1 MICESIHMYNTD
13 IPNRAE
19 LPTTR
24 QLIRSTLI
32 AAVAAVVLLFTVVL
46 PSEYGVDPTGV
57 GRMLGL
63 TEMGEIKTRLA
74 EEAEA
79 DAAATQAAHSAPA
92 TAAAPEPVPAQTA
105 AIAPAPAPVPTA
117 AASTTAT
124 PTSGHAEWRDELT
137 FTLAPGQGTEIKLRM
152 KEGDKALYS
161 WTVQGGV
168 VNFDTHGDALGR
180 SISYEKGRGVPADEG
195 ELVAAFTGNH
205 GWFWRNRGE
214 ADVTVVLRTGGV
226 YSDIKRVK

>member
-74 EEAEA
+74 EEAAA
-79 DAAATQAAHSAPA
+79 DAAATQAAHSAP
-92 TAAAPEPVPAQTA
+92 VPAQTA
-105 AIAPAPAPVPTA
+105 APSPAPAA
-117 AASTTAT
+117 ATLIPITPAS
-124 PTSGHAEWRDELT
+124 GLAEWRDEITFVLT
-137 FTLAPGQGTEIKLRM
+137 PGQGTEIKLRM

-180 SISYEKGRGVPADEG
+180 SISYAQGRGMPADEG

-205 GWFWRNRGE
+205 GWFWRNRGN
-214 ADVTVVLRTGGV
+214 ADVTVVLRTAGV
-226 YSDIKRVK
+226 YSELKRVK